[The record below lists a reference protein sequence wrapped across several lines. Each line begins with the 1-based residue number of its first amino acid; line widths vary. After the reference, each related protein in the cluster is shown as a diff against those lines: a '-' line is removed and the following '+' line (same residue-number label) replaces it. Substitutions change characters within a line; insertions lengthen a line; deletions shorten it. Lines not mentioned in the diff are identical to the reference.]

1 MDKAIEKGCL
11 ILTGYKQ
18 WSITRA
24 GRLSKWQAF
33 IQDEEVEDTGAP
45 LFEALHFDDLID
57 LLDAYECGLRG
68 GE

>member
-1 MDKAIEKGCL
+1 MENEIRKGCL

-24 GRLSKWQAF
+24 DGLAKWQAF
-33 IQDEEVEDTGAP
+33 IQDADVEDTGAP
-45 LFEALHFDDLID
+45 LFEDYSFESLIQ
-57 LLDAYECGLRG
+57 LLEAYECGLRG